1 MTHDPTRPNPGEAAP
16 HSPGVAMPDAVT
28 QRRTLLAGVAGVAAG
43 ALLTRGAQG
52 GPLNPPPG
60 PIASTGK
67 TTQEIFDRVALGE
80 PRIAINEANTPG
92 DGTTVYRITQPGSYY
107 LTGNITGQTS
117 KQGIAIA
124 ASNVT
129 IDLNGFALMG
139 VPGSFFGIV
148 NDNTQ
153 SSITIRNGSV
163 IGWGAGGIVLS
174 SGTNGGLIDGVIAR
188 GNQGTGISGGIGF
201 VVRNCTARENAST
214 GIFISNGSVV
224 SGCAAFLNGSNGI
237 GTANACTI
245 VDCAAQANTNRG
257 ISAGVSS
264 VVSRCAAV
272 SNTGLGIHA
281 QEGSLVSDCI
291 ARINAGNGIA
301 CTSDCLV
308 RGNMCDSNGFGGDGA
323 GILTD
328 GNDNRI
334 EDNNCTDN
342 DRGIEVA
349 AAGNL
354 IVRNSCSGN
363 TSNYEIAASNRYG
376 PIINITPT
384 GSAAV
389 SGNAAASTVATTD
402 PWANFAY

>member
-1 MTHDPTRPNPGEAAP
+1 M
-16 HSPGVAMPDAVT
+16 
-28 QRRTLLAGVAGVAAG
+28 
-43 ALLTRGAQG
+43 
-52 GPLNPPPG
+52 
-60 PIASTGK
+60 
-67 TTQEIFDRVALGE
+67 
-80 PRIAINEANTPG
+80 
-92 DGTTVYRITQPGSYY
+92 
-107 LTGNITGQTS
+107 
-117 KQGIAIA
+117 
-124 ASNVT
+124 T

-224 SGCAAFLNGSNGI
+224 IGRRVPERIQRHRNSQRMHDRRLRRSGEHQPRHRA
-237 GTANACTI
+237 
-245 VDCAAQANTNRG
+245 
-257 ISAGVSS
+257 AGVSS

-308 RGNMCDSNGFGGDGA
+308 RGNMCDSNGFGE
-323 GILTD
+323 T
-328 GNDNRI
+328 
-334 EDNNCTDN
+334 
-342 DRGIEVA
+342 
-349 AAGNL
+349 
-354 IVRNSCSGN
+354 
-363 TSNYEIAASNRYG
+363 
-376 PIINITPT
+376 
-384 GSAAV
+384 AAV
-389 SGNAAASTVATTD
+389 
-402 PWANFAY
+402 F